1 MIFSDL
7 VFALHTP
14 SVMSAADLSHTVD
27 FLYEITSRLTVGTNN
42 SLVAVLTYSKY
53 VTQHF
58 NLSAYS
64 SKEQLLPALL
74 AVKSANRTDE
84 ESNSNGVL
92 DSIRTQ
98 IFTNSRTTSAKVVLL
113 TLLQGPQIPI
123 LTEWA
128 ADDLSSTYG
137 NVLLTV
143 GLDSLTESD
152 KTLLKKIAKDDSRA
166 FYVSDF
172 KYSCHIVPNVTNL
185 IGLFAYFFLH
195 FTFLTLRLKPL
206 RKTLNLILIRNSTSI
221 SWSLSASFI
230 FFHEENY
237 GITSKNIDDVYIF
250 SYPKPLG

>member
-14 SVMSAADLSHTVD
+14 SVMSEADLSYTVD

-185 IGLFAYFFLH
+185 IGLFAYFFQ
-195 FTFLTLRLKPL
+195 
-206 RKTLNLILIRNSTSI
+206 ILP
-221 SWSLSASFI
+221 F
-230 FFHEENY
+230 
-237 GITSKNIDDVYIF
+237 
-250 SYPKPLG
+250 